1 MKEGNQAMK
10 CSQTRAIQTHII
22 TYPYLNFHKTL
33 FGGQLMAWLDETA
46 GISAVRVSRAAIVT
60 ASVDHLDFL
69 APLKASH
76 SACIEAYV
84 SGVGTRSIEI
94 FAKIIGEDLLT
105 GDRYL
110 AGTCFMTFVVPKGA
124 SLPEKIEPE
133 TKEEHFI
140 CQGYEARK
148 QVRQAK
154 RQESLALASNVD
166 LDIPWN

>member
-1 MKEGNQAMK
+1 MK